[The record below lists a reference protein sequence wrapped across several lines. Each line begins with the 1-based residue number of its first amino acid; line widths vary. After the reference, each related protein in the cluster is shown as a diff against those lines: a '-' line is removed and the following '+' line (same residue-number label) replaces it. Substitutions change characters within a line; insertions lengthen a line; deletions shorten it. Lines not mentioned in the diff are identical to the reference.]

1 MPWAIFSVY
10 CGKSERQQLSQQ
22 PNEPMITL
30 IQPRMAMI
38 SAIFGLLEDVRRDLE
53 VVEVGCADFETPVAH
68 FVSVHCGLL
77 GNDLLDG
84 KCGQGSWLSRSI
96 RLDRHDAQIQP
107 A

>member
-68 FVSVHCGLL
+68 FVSVHCGFWATIFLMENV
-77 GNDLLDG
+77 GRVHG
-84 KCGQGSWLSRSI
+84 CHAAS
-96 RLDRHDAQIQP
+96 A
-107 A
+107 